1 MYTRMLAKRDDVQ
14 HAPIFFILIDNT
26 LIQIKLCKLKFEEIM
41 PRQVH
46 KLASETGLRLDFD
59 L

>member
-14 HAPIFFILIDNT
+14 HAPFFILIDNT
-26 LIQIKLCKLKFEEIM
+26 LIQIKLCKLKSEEIM
-41 PRQVH
+41 RRQVH
-46 KLASETGLRLDFD
+46 KLASKTGLCLDFD

>member
-1 MYTRMLAKRDDVQ
+1 MLAKRDDVQ
-14 HAPIFFILIDNT
+14 HAPSFILIDNT
-26 LIQIKLCKLKFEEIM
+26 LIQIKLCKLKSEEIM

-46 KLASETGLRLDFD
+46 KLASKTGLCLDFD

>member
-1 MYTRMLAKRDDVQ
+1 MYTRMLAKRDDVR
-14 HAPIFFILIDNT
+14 HALFIILIDNT
-26 LIQIKLCKLKFEEIM
+26 LIQIKLCKLKSEKIM

-46 KLASETGLRLDFD
+46 KLASKTGLCLDFD

>member
-1 MYTRMLAKRDDVQ
+1 MLAKRDDVQ
-14 HAPIFFILIDNT
+14 HAPSFILIDNT
-26 LIQIKLCKLKFEEIM
+26 LIQIKLCKLKSEEIL

-46 KLASETGLRLDFD
+46 KLASETGLCLDFD

>member
-1 MYTRMLAKRDDVQ
+1 MLAKRDDVQ

-26 LIQIKLCKLKFEEIM
+26 LIQIKLCKLKSEEIM

-46 KLASETGLRLDFD
+46 KLSSKTGLCLDFD

>member
-1 MYTRMLAKRDDVQ
+1 MMFNT
-14 HAPIFFILIDNT
+14 PPFFILIDNT
-26 LIQIKLCKLKFEEIM
+26 LIQIKLCKLKSEKII

-46 KLASETGLRLDFD
+46 KLASKTGLCLDFD